1 MDTECNKC
9 CFFNNESCDFNI
21 PNIISDKVKKIED
34 GYVLTDFKCPY
45 GFGKQAYEDNKYLMS
60 FEDLKSSML
69 SKNQML
75 YVLYIDKPEYQ
86 FDLKQACDY
95 IEGIEYKP
103 CAICI
108 VSYKQVPKD
117 ILDEFQSKCDIPW
130 RVVFPHVQSTKYET
144 LIGAFNNYLQFNP
157 DLFVIDDFYE
167 NYQELINAVHETH
180 VIRQKD
186 DIICLNEDLKNI
198 YIPKECFFNNEHD
211 WQQLFNT
218 PQEYLASTD
227 DKYIL

>member
-21 PNIISDKVKKIED
+21 PNMISDKVKKIKG
-34 GYVLTDFKCPY
+34 GYILTDFKCPY

-69 SKNQML
+69 SKNKMS
-75 YVLYIDKPEYQ
+75 YVLYIDKPDYL

-108 VSYKQVPKD
+108 VSYGQVSKD
-117 ILDEFQSKCDIPW
+117 ILDEFQSQCDIPW
-130 RVVFPHVQSTKYET
+130 RVVFPHVESTKYET
-144 LIGAFNNYLQFNP
+144 LIGAFNNYLQLNP

-167 NYQELINAVHETH
+167 NYQELINAVHATH

-211 WQQLFNT
+211 WKHLFNT